1 MTNTAPPIAPED
13 AVDLRDYVEV
23 IRRRAAIIL
32 GGTAIGLAM
41 ALTISLLRTPVYVG
55 RAEVLVQP
63 PGGAAQGLRPSQL
76 VSVET
81 EARLVDSAVIAERAA
96 DALGVKVP
104 VAELLDRVSVTTSP
118 DTLVLTIAY
127 GDPDPERAAAGA
139 NAFAEAYLAY
149 KRESALADIAQQR
162 SAVEA
167 QIADLRQQ
175 EDEQARLL
183 EDLTPGTARYRAVQ
197 DALNRLDVQITV
209 LLSQLADLPSTVNP
223 GEVILPA
230 TVPSAP
236 ASPRIALD
244 VLVGSF
250 LGLFVGLVAAF
261 AWDRV
266 DDRVRDR
273 RDLAAYLPTEILTY
287 IPHADHPSDGLI
299 IEHDPRSPAAEA
311 FRAARTTVMA
321 LAARDGA
328 RLLAV
333 LSPLE
338 REGKTTAAANLG
350 AALGHADQRVVVV
363 SADLRRPRIH
373 EAFHVPN
380 ERGLADVLRGELPV
394 EEAPLPSGT
403 PNVWVL
409 PAGRPPSRPAELL
422 QSPRLREALERLRST
437 FDLVI
442 LDCPPVL
449 GLADCLAIVPQVDA
463 VLMVI
468 AVDRSRR
475 RAILEA
481 CDQIARVGGVLR
493 GAFLN
498 QIRRARTSRQHAYGY
513 YAPPGEY
520 LSPAARDG
528 AAGAPRED
536 DPSIAPPTTHPP
548 DRVGPG

>member
-1 MTNTAPPIAPED
+1 MTNTTPLTTPED
-13 AVDLRDYVEV
+13 AVDIRDYVEV

-32 GGTAIGLAM
+32 GVTAIGLVV

-63 PGGAAQGLRPSQL
+63 PAEVQGVRPSQL

-96 DALGVKVP
+96 ETIGAEVP
-104 VAELLDRVSVTTSP
+104 VTELLEHVSVTTTP
-118 DTLVLTIAY
+118 DSLVLTIAY
-127 GDPDPERAAAGA
+127 GDPEPERAAAGA

-149 KRESALADIAQQR
+149 KRESALADIARQR
-162 SAVEA
+162 SAIEA
-167 QIADLRQQ
+167 QVSELRQQ

-183 EDLTPGTARYRAVQ
+183 EDLPPGTARYRAVQ

-209 LLSQLADLPSTVNP
+209 LLSQLASLPSTVNP

-236 ASPRIALD
+236 ASPRTALD

-261 AWDRV
+261 ARDRV

-287 IPHADHPSDGLI
+287 IPHARHPSDGLLL
-299 IEHDPRSPAAEA
+299 ERDPRSPAAEA

-321 LAARDGA
+321 LAARDDA
-328 RLLAV
+328 RTMAV

-373 EAFHVPN
+373 EAFHLPN
-380 ERGLADVLRGELPV
+380 ERGLAEVLRGELPV
-394 EEAPLPSGT
+394 DDALLVTDT

-422 QSPRLREALERLRST
+422 QSPRLRETLERLRSS
-437 FDLVI
+437 FALVI

-449 GLADCLAIVPQVDA
+449 GLADCLAIVPHVDA
-463 VLMVI
+463 VLMVV

-475 RAILEA
+475 RAVLEA
-481 CDQIARVGGVLR
+481 CDQIARVGGTLR

-498 QIRRARTSRQHAYGY
+498 QIRRARASRQHAYGY
-513 YAPPGEY
+513 YSPPGEY
-520 LSPAARDG
+520 LSPAATDG
-528 AAGAPRED
+528 GTASRGD
-536 DPSIAPPTTHPP
+536 DPSTAGLGHEPTE
-548 DRVGPG
+548 PGLS

>member
-1 MTNTAPPIAPED
+1 MTDTTPPTASEEP
-13 AVDLRDYVEV
+13 VDLLDYVEV

-32 GGTAIGLAM
+32 GGIAIGIAVSLA
-41 ALTISLLRTPVYVG
+41 LSLARTPVYVG
-55 RAEVLVQP
+55 RAEVLVEP
-63 PGGAAQGLRPSQL
+63 PGGAQGMRLSQL

-81 EARLVDSAVIAERAA
+81 EARLIDSAVIAERAA
-96 DALGVKVP
+96 EALGVSAP
-104 VAELLDRVSVTTSP
+104 VTELLERVSVTTSP

-127 GDPDPERAAAGA
+127 SDPDPKRAAAGA
-139 NAFAEAYLAY
+139 NAFADAYLAY
-149 KRESALADIAQQR
+149 KRESTLADIAEQR

-167 QIADLRQQ
+167 QITELRRQ
-175 EDEQARLL
+175 EDKQARLL
-183 EDLTPGTARYRAVQ
+183 EDLTPGTARYRAAQ
-197 DALNRLDVQITV
+197 DALNRLDVQITL

-223 GEVILPA
+223 GQVILPA
-230 TVPSAP
+230 TVPSSP
-236 ASPRIALD
+236 ASPKTILD

-250 LGLFVGLVAAF
+250 LGLFVGLVGAF
-261 AWDRV
+261 ARDRL

-273 RDLAAYLPTEILTY
+273 RDLVAYLPTEILTY
-287 IPHADHPSDGLI
+287 IPHARQPRDGLLL
-299 IEHDPRSPAAEA
+299 ESDPRSPAAEA

-321 LAARDGA
+321 LAARDAA
-328 RLLAV
+328 RVLAI

-350 AALGHADQRVVVV
+350 AALGHADQRVAVV

-373 EAFHVPN
+373 EAFHMPN
-380 ERGLADVLRGELPV
+380 ERGLAEILRGELPV
-394 EEAPLPSGT
+394 DDALRASGT

-409 PAGRPPSRPAELL
+409 PAGEPPNRPAELL
-422 QSPRLREALERLRST
+422 QSPRLRETLERLRSS

-449 GLADCLAIVPQVDA
+449 GLSDCLAIVPHVDA
-463 VLMVI
+463 AIMVI

-498 QIRRARTSRQHAYGY
+498 QIGRTRTSRQHAYGY

-520 LSPAARDG
+520 LSPAADG
-528 AAGAPRED
+528 VAATTGSAPTQPGLGRA
-536 DPSIAPPTTHPP
+536 APDEASGGHA
-548 DRVGPG
+548 